1 MQTPIAMN
9 TETKP
14 SPRRKRAP
22 LFVGKS
28 FSLPVGLVR
37 ALEERADQEFGGNQS
52 ALVTNALSR
61 ELGVDVS
68 KEVMPA

>member
-1 MQTPIAMN
+1 MEKKI
-9 TETKP
+9 KP

-37 ALEERADQEFGGNQS
+37 ALEVRAEQDFGGNQS
-52 ALVTNALSR
+52 ALVTDALSR
-61 ELGVDVS
+61 ELGIDVS